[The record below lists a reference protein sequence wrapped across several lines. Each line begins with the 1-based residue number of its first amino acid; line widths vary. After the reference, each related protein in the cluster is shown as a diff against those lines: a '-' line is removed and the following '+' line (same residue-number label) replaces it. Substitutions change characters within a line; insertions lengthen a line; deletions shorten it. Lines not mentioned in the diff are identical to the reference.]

1 MTYCRSVPVG
11 ITWGRN
17 DQYLIAD
24 GARASLADLPE
35 AELHLLDMG
44 YTATATPSAEIA
56 ERIAAFL
63 PTHDHA
69 GH

>member
-1 MTYCRSVPVG
+1 MIYCPSVPVG

-17 DQYLIAD
+17 EQYLIAD
-24 GARASLADLPE
+24 GSSASLADLLE
-35 AELHLLDMG
+35 AELHLLDTG
-44 YTATATPSAEIA
+44 YMATATPSAEIA
-56 ERIAAFL
+56 ERIAALL